1 MQKKKLLLVGLLLS
15 ATLLVLLGLWYRG
28 RNPQTNSKREV
39 RVGVVLPLT
48 GNTARYGK
56 WIRNALELAREE
68 HNANPSRKYE
78 ISFVI
83 EDDAGEA
90 GKAVTATQKLITAD
104 RVPAIF
110 GTWSSAGVLAM
121 APIIESH
128 KVVLM
133 ADAISPR
140 VRTAG
145 DWVFRCV
152 PDASLSLS
160 TLEQPIKG
168 SAFQR
173 LAIVYLN
180 NDFGKDLS
188 DFMTRIIGQGPP
200 AIVLN
205 EGYTPGTTDFR
216 TLIEKIR
223 STRPD
228 ALFIAGYVEQ
238 GTLIRQSKEQGL
250 KVQIFASPSFE
261 NEDILLQAGNTA
273 DGIIFPSY
281 FDTNSEVNI
290 MREFL
295 TKYRGRYGE
304 SAEGF
309 GASSYA
315 GIKIL
320 FEAIE
325 RSQSVD
331 SNGIRQSLNS
341 MGNFQSVFGPTFIDE
356 TGDLRYPIF
365 LKTVTNGVFVKKP

>member
-1 MQKKKLLLVGLLLS
+1 
-15 ATLLVLLGLWYRG
+15 
-28 RNPQTNSKREV
+28 
-39 RVGVVLPLT
+39 LT

-68 HNANPSRKYE
+68 HNADPIRKYE

-205 EGYTPGTTDFR
+205 EGYTSGTTDFR

-295 TKYRGRYGE
+295 TKYRGRYDE

-331 SNGIRQSLNS
+331 SNGIRQSL
-341 MGNFQSVFGPTFIDE
+341 
-356 TGDLRYPIF
+356 Y
-365 LKTVTNGVFVKKP
+365 